1 MRGAKVGSAGLSEET
16 PEASSFAKASAGK
29 LPFQFIICRPLTNH
43 LSLLTIC
50 SSRRYLASLTP
61 RARMLTPLPMR
72 TLPILF
78 FLISAGT
85 ATANALDTSLLETQV
100 RNIAKGNVAV
110 GVQVVETGEQWFFKG
125 DERFPMQS
133 TYKAPIAV
141 AVLHQVDEGTLTLD
155 HLIAIHRTDLSV
167 LWSPVNQK
175 YAGEAMTFTVE
186 DLLRRMVGESDNTA
200 ADVLQ
205 RTLGGPKNVQQILDG
220 LGIKNVRVDR
230 LEREIQLE
238 MRGIAAKD
246 FQTDWSKPEAFE
258 KVVEQLPEPSRHQA
272 LQHYYDDPRDTATPK
287 GMCDFLIKLQTGCL
301 LSEKSTQLLL
311 KIMTESTTGQ
321 KRLKAGLPAGWSVA
335 HKTGTSGDVLGV
347 WPATNDVG
355 ILTTPQGEHIA
366 IAVFISNSR
375 ASWENI
381 ERARAQIAA
390 AAVKAFAE
398 RKKTNL

>member
-1 MRGAKVGSAGLSEET
+1 M
-16 PEASSFAKASAGK
+16 
-29 LPFQFIICRPLTNH
+29 
-43 LSLLTIC
+43 
-50 SSRRYLASLTP
+50 TP
-61 RARMLTPLPMR
+61 RSRMLTPLPMR

-78 FLISAGT
+78 FLISAAT

-100 RNIAKGNVAV
+100 RNIAKGNVGV
-110 GVQVVETGEQWFFKG
+110 GVQVVETGEQWFLKG

-155 HLIAIHRTDLSV
+155 HLIAIHRANLSV
-167 LWSPVNQK
+167 LWSPINQK
-175 YAGEAMTFTVE
+175 FAGEAMTFTVE

-205 RTLGGPKNVQQILDG
+205 RTLGGPENVQQILDG

-238 MRGIAAKD
+238 MRGIDAKD
-246 FQTDWSKPEAFE
+246 FQTGWSKTEAFE

-272 LQHYYDDPRDTATPK
+272 LQHYYEDPRDTATPK
-287 GMCDFLIKLQTGCL
+287 GMCDFLVKLQTNRL

-311 KIMTESTTGQ
+311 QIMTESTTGQ

-335 HKTGTSGDVLGV
+335 HKTGTSGDLLGV

-355 ILTTPQGEHIA
+355 ILTAPQGEHIA
-366 IAVFISNSR
+366 IAVFISNSP
-375 ASWENI
+375 ASLKDI
-381 ERARAQIAA
+381 EKATAQIAA
-390 AAVKAFAE
+390 AAVKAFTE
-398 RKKTNL
+398 QKKTNS